1 MKSRIVFLYPG
12 QGSQKVGMGL
22 DLYQA
27 DKESRN
33 IFDQADNLLGF
44 SLSRI
49 CFEGPE
55 EKLARDLNA
64 QLAIYTVSCVL
75 TDLLKAHGITPDMTS
90 GYSSGFYAAAYAA
103 GCFNFAE
110 GLHLV
115 KRAGEI
121 LLDEGEKIDGSMAV
135 IFGLSSEKVEKICQK
150 VGHVGLA
157 ILNTRRQII
166 ISGLTPS
173 VRKVMEIS
181 LQEDALDAYTI
192 PVATAYHSGFM
203 KQSSIRLSEE
213 INLEFINDPL
223 IPLISYLSLKTV
235 PTKGALK
242 DIIARQLSHPV
253 LWVDLIKRL
262 RDNEN
267 DLFIEVGP
275 GNVISRTV
283 RWIDRNIEILVTGNK
298 DRLLK
303 AVNRYN
309 RSRSR
314 LEI

>member
-1 MKSRIVFLYPG
+1 MKSSIVFLYPG
-12 QGSQKVGMGL
+12 QGSQKVGMGH

-27 DKESRN
+27 YKETRRM
-33 IFDQADNLLGF
+33 FDQADNLLGF

-55 EKLARDLNA
+55 EKLASDLNA

-75 TDLLKAHGITPDMTS
+75 TDLLKANNITPDMAS

-103 GCFNFAE
+103 GCFNFAD

-150 VGHVGLA
+150 VGNVGLA

-181 LQEDALDAYTI
+181 LRENALDAYTI
-192 PVATAYHSGFM
+192 PAATAYHSGFM
-203 KQSSIRLSEE
+203 KQSSIRLSEK
-213 INLEFINDPL
+213 INTDFINDPR
-223 IPLISYLSLKTV
+223 IPLFSYLSLKPV
-235 PTKGALK
+235 HTKWELK
-242 DIIARQLSHPV
+242 DIISRQLSHPV
-253 LWVDLIKRL
+253 LWVNLVKKL
-262 RDNEN
+262 RNNKN

-283 RWIDRNIEILVTGNK
+283 RWIDRNIEILITDNK
-298 DRLLK
+298 DSLLK

-309 RSRSR
+309 QINSD
-314 LEI
+314 IK